1 MESKMGDQLGE
12 IIDVGVDDGVEWP
25 PDYNGRQPEIL
36 VGNNIYQQSPIK
48 LGDMMDAQE
57 IERQAMMMYGDDVVV
72 GEVEE
77 ALLLEPVDSNDPA
90 LAPYGL
96 QPIEM
101 IVEEM
106 P

>member
-1 MESKMGDQLGE
+1 
-12 IIDVGVDDGVEWP
+12 
-25 PDYNGRQPEIL
+25 
-36 VGNNIYQQSPIK
+36 
-48 LGDMMDAQE
+48 MMDAQE